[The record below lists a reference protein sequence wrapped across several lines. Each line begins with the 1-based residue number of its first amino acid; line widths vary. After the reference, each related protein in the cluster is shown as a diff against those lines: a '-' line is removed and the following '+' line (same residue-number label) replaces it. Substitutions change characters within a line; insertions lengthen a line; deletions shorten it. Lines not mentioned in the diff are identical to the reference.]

1 MTRSIRIDGC
11 FGCEH
16 RIEDDVL
23 TSARM
28 LPSPTTARHS
38 MSTPHYPSL
47 VIEASTAAGS
57 VALLR
62 AGAVVQSQVV
72 AMGASRDDALFP
84 AIIAVLAAAD
94 MVPADL
100 KAIVCG
106 AGPGSFTSLRI
117 AAALAKGLAHAA
129 GCPLYS
135 VPSLLLAAATHEV
148 PGQYLV
154 HADALRDERFALRV
168 VIHDDGSTRAD
179 GPMTRIAISE
189 LDTEASGRRLL
200 VLGEPPGVQDDR
212 TVVAP
217 RASAILQ
224 VDDWWTHGPVSLASW
239 EPVYGRLA
247 EAQVQWEVA
256 HGRALPAQ

>member
-1 MTRSIRIDGC
+1 MSIRRNPI
-11 FGCEH
+11 
-16 RIEDDVL
+16 
-23 TSARM
+23 
-28 LPSPTTARHS
+28 
-38 MSTPHYPSL
+38 L
-47 VIEASTAAGS
+47 VIEASTAVGS
-57 VALLR
+57 VALLCE
-62 AGAVVQSQVV
+62 GAVVQSRVV

-94 MVPADL
+94 LVPGDV

-117 AAALAKGLAHAA
+117 AVALAKGLAHAT
-129 GCPLYS
+129 GCPLFR
-135 VPSLLLAAATHEV
+135 VPSLLLAAATYEV

-154 HADALRDERFALRV
+154 HADALRDERFALPV
-168 VIHDDGSTRAD
+168 VIHGDGSTRAD
-179 GPMTRIAISE
+179 GRLTRIAVSA
-189 LDTEASGRRLL
+189 LDTVASGRRLL
-200 VLGEPPGVQDDR
+200 ALGEPPGLQDSP

-224 VDDWWTHGPVSLASW
+224 VDDWWTHGPVPLESW

-256 HGRALPAQ
+256 HGRALPTE